1 MGGVERVLNLN
12 QVKTDLENN
21 KNIDQ
26 FLIFYYED
34 TTDYIPMQYIKALA
48 HIRNSD
54 ILYVDELEEIN
65 NLSDPFS
72 ESSSTIYVYKTDS
85 LGKIPTK
92 YIRNDLVIITPKL
105 LKDVEKEYSEYILKI
120 PKLEEWQIIDYI
132 KTVSPGLTQDEMEWL
147 VRTYKSNMYRVELE
161 VDKLRPFSESARQYI
176 FEDFYV
182 DHVFETLSEYGIFDF
197 TNAIQ
202 NKDLKTI
209 SNILSDINHIDIE
222 PTGLI
227 TLLCANFKKLIKV
240 WLNKSPTPENTG
252 LKSNQIWA
260 INKLSRTYAKEQLV
274 KVFEL
279 VSDME
284 RKLRTGE
291 MPEELII
298 DYLTVKIL
306 SL

>member
-1 MGGVERVLNLN
+1 MLNLN
-12 QVKTDLENN
+12 EVKTALENN
-21 KNIDQ
+21 KDIDQ

-34 TTDYIPMQYIKALA
+34 TTDYIPVQYAKALA
-48 HIRNSD
+48 RIRNSE
-54 ILYVDELEEIN
+54 ILYVNELDEIN
-65 NLSDPFS
+65 SSPDPFS
-72 ESSSTIYVYKTDS
+72 EPISNLYLYKTDS
-85 LGKIPTK
+85 LERIPAK
-92 YIRNDLVIITPKL
+92 YLQNNLIIITPKL
-105 LKDVEKEYSEYILKI
+105 LKDVEKEYDEYILRI
-120 PKLEEWQIIDYI
+120 PKLEEWQIVDYI

-161 VDKLRPFSESARQYI
+161 VDKLKPFSESARQYI

-202 NKDLKTI
+202 GKDLQTI

-240 WLNKSPTPENTG
+240 WLNKNPTPENTG

-260 INKLSRTYAKEQLV
+260 INKLSRTYTKEQLV

-284 RKLRTGE
+284 RRLKTGE

-306 SL
+306 SM

>member
-1 MGGVERVLNLN
+1 MLNLN
-12 QVKTDLENN
+12 EVKTDLENN
-21 KNIDQ
+21 KDIDQ

-34 TTDYIPMQYIKALA
+34 TTDYIPVQYAKALA
-48 HIRNSD
+48 RIRNSE
-54 ILYVDELEEIN
+54 ILYVNELDEIN
-65 NLSDPFS
+65 SSPDPFS
-72 ESSSTIYVYKTDS
+72 EPTSNLYVYKTDS
-85 LGKIPTK
+85 LERIPAK
-92 YIRNDLVIITPKL
+92 YLQNNLIIITPKL
-105 LKDVEKEYSEYILKI
+105 LKDVEKEYDEYILRI
-120 PKLEEWQIIDYI
+120 PKLEEWQIVDYI

-161 VDKLRPFSESARQYI
+161 VDKLKPFSENARQYI

-202 NKDLKTI
+202 GKDLRTI

-260 INKLSRTYAKEQLV
+260 INRLSRTYTKEQLV

-284 RKLRTGE
+284 RRLKTGE

-306 SL
+306 SM

>member
-1 MGGVERVLNLN
+1 MLNLN
-12 QVKTDLENN
+12 EVKTALENN
-21 KNIDQ
+21 KDIDQ

-34 TTDYIPMQYIKALA
+34 TTDYIPVQYAKALA
-48 HIRNSD
+48 RIRNSE
-54 ILYVDELEEIN
+54 ILYVNELDEIN
-65 NLSDPFS
+65 SSPDPFS
-72 ESSSTIYVYKTDS
+72 EPISNLYVYKTDS
-85 LGKIPTK
+85 LERIPAK
-92 YIRNDLVIITPKL
+92 YLQNNLIIITPKL
-105 LKDVEKEYSEYILKI
+105 LKDVEKEYDEYILRI
-120 PKLEEWQIIDYI
+120 PKLEEWQIVDYI

-161 VDKLRPFSESARQYI
+161 VDKLKPFSESARQYI

-202 NKDLKTI
+202 GKDLQTI

-240 WLNKSPTPENTG
+240 WLNKNPTPENTG

-260 INKLSRTYAKEQLV
+260 INKLSRTYTKEQLV

-284 RKLRTGE
+284 RRLKTGE

-306 SL
+306 SM

>member
-1 MGGVERVLNLN
+1 MLNLN
-12 QVKTDLENN
+12 EVKTALENN
-21 KNIDQ
+21 KDIDQ

-34 TTDYIPMQYIKALA
+34 TTDYIPVQYAKALA
-48 HIRNSD
+48 RIRNSE
-54 ILYVDELEEIN
+54 ILYVNELDEIN
-65 NLSDPFS
+65 SSPDPFS
-72 ESSSTIYVYKTDS
+72 EPTSNLYVYKTDS
-85 LGKIPTK
+85 LERIPAK
-92 YIRNDLVIITPKL
+92 YLQNNLIIITPKL
-105 LKDVEKEYSEYILKI
+105 LKDAEKEYDEYILRI
-120 PKLEEWQIIDYI
+120 PKLEEWQIVDYI

-161 VDKLRPFSESARQYI
+161 VDKLKPFSENARQYI

-202 NKDLKTI
+202 SKDLQTI

-240 WLNKSPTPENTG
+240 WLNKNPTPENTG

-260 INKLSRTYAKEQLV
+260 INRLSRTYTKEQLV

-284 RKLRTGE
+284 RRLKTGE

-306 SL
+306 SM